1 MFYIKEKNTI
11 CLLWFGRI
19 RYIDAIFTGR
29 NRLKEKENMCCELFT
44 RLAVYAVK
52 KLHLRHLLTF
62 FNFDELHAE
71 DISWKSFPIKFE
83 KCLPTIRK
91 ESRKLQFSFF
101 IYLFGNLYRKFAGKF
116 RSIIFGID
124 LQ

>member
-1 MFYIKEKNTI
+1 M
-11 CLLWFGRI
+11 LQLQ
-19 RYIDAIFTGR
+19 
-29 NRLKEKENMCCELFT
+29 
-44 RLAVYAVK
+44 
-52 KLHLRHLLTF
+52 LRHLLTF

-116 RSIIFGID
+116 RSIILAID